1 MKTYNKLSFILHE
14 LKLNIKLILALLF
27 FPITFLLFFIREW
40 KDGSIQVFKENFWF
54 YLFILT
60 IWFSFA
66 FVTFISI
73 YLLIA

>member
-1 MKTYNKLSFILHE
+1 MIKLKFILDD
-14 LKLNIKLILALLF
+14 LKINIKLILALLF

-40 KDGSIQVFKENFWF
+40 KGGSIQVFKDNFSF

>member
-1 MKTYNKLSFILHE
+1 MKTYNKLSFILYD
-14 LKLNIKLILALLF
+14 LNLNIKLILALLF

-40 KDGSIQVFKENFWF
+40 KNGSIQVFKDNFLF

>member
-1 MKTYNKLSFILHE
+1 MIKLKFILDD
-14 LKLNIKLILALLF
+14 LNLNIKLILALLF

-40 KDGSIQVFKENFWF
+40 KNGSIQAFKDNCWF

-66 FVTFISI
+66 FVAFILI